1 LAVSLKVGDNKTGI
15 GSLEDDFSFTN
26 DTALTLPT
34 FGGIKKVCEL
44 FLLFLRNIKSLLGFV
59 QSGSQK
65 LLQSLIAGMR
75 RSGKRRSSKFDE
87 EKLKEIITLHPDYYL
102 SEIAVVF
109 KATPSGVCR
118 ALKRYGI
125 TRKKRAFSSRNA
137 MKASVKSF
145 SPV

>member
-1 LAVSLKVGDNKTGI
+1 MSYGYSIDLREGVLSYIEDGHTQKEASEVFKIPRQTIYNWLCLKTETGD
-15 GSLEDDFSFTN
+15 L
-26 DTALTLPT
+26 
-34 FGGIKKVCEL
+34 
-44 FLLFLRNIKSLLGFV
+44 
-59 QSGSQK
+59 
-65 LLQSLIAGMR
+65 GMR

-87 EKLKEIITLHPDYYL
+87 EKLKEMITLHPDYYL

-118 ALKRYGI
+118 ALKRWGI